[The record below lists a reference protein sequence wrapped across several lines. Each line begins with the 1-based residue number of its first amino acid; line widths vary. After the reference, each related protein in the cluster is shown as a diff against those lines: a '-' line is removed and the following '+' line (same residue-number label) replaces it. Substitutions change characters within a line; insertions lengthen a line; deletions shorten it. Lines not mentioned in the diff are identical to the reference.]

1 MGGGGK
7 GMRIVNNADEFLDML
22 ESCKAEAKNA
32 FNDDR
37 VLLEKYIEDP
47 KHIEVQILA
56 DEHGN
61 TFHFYERDCSIQR
74 RHQKIIE
81 EAPSCIKPEIARKI
95 R

>member
-1 MGGGGK
+1 M
-7 GMRIVNNADEFLDML
+7 E
-22 ESCKAEAKNA
+22 CKNA

-37 VLLEKYIEDP
+37 VIIEKYIEDP

-56 DEHGN
+56 DNYGN
-61 TFHFYERDCSIQR
+61 TFHFFERDCSIQR

-81 EAPSCIKPEIARKI
+81 EAPSNLPKEVVDRI